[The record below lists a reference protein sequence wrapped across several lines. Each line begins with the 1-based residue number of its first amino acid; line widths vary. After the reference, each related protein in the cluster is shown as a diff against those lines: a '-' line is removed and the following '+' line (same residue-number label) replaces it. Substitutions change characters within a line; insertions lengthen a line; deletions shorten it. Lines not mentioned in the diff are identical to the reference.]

1 MKLLRYRSGF
11 TLIELVI
18 VLALVG
24 VVLALTVVSAF
35 PGSEKTLQTEA
46 DRLVQLWAQAYDEV
60 QLKGQTI
67 VWEADTLGYR
77 FLRREG
83 GELKLM
89 TDDPVLRA
97 RPWRLQPMQLRTGT
111 DVPLASISG
120 RWQIALERNGAG
132 ERFRLEL
139 LYSDWR
145 VAVRGD
151 GLGNFSAE
159 P

>member
-1 MKLLRYRSGF
+1 
-11 TLIELVI
+11 
-18 VLALVG
+18 
-24 VVLALTVVSAF
+24 VSAF
-35 PGSEKTLQTEA
+35 PGHEKTLQTEA

-67 VWEADTLGYR
+67 VWEADAQGYR

-89 TDDPVLRA
+89 TDDPILRP
-97 RPWRLQPMQLRTGT
+97 RPWNLQPMQLRAGTGL
-111 DVPLASISG
+111 PLASTSG
-120 RWQIALERNGAG
+120 HWQLALERSGGG
-132 ERFRLEL
+132 EPFRLEL
-139 LYSDWR
+139 LHSDWR
-145 VAVRGD
+145 VTVRGD